1 MTFVYIMCKGRSGLG
16 LKRGNLF
23 FRLVKVFKNVEVEVA
38 ELAMVTMEA
47 FARGVAVDRLCRTA
61 SEKMSLTVCF
71 KYNKGIKPAHF
82 NWSCVYLI

>member
-1 MTFVYIMCKGRSGLG
+1 MGGFG
-16 LKRGNLF
+16 LKTRNLF

-47 FARGVAVDRLCRTA
+47 FGKGIAVDRLCRTA

-71 KYNKGIKPAHF
+71 KYN
-82 NWSCVYLI
+82 NV